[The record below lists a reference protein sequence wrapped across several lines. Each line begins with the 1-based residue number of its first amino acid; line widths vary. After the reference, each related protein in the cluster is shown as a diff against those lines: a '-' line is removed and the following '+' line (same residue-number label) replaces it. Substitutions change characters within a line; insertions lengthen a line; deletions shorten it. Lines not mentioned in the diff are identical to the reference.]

1 MGAIGMVFGLVGF
14 GIVYWLGREAR
25 RDDWALS
32 QAVNPRLSFLRQHTQ
47 GEVTDT
53 TVLTW
58 AVLALVLAVSAA
70 FGAGVAA
77 LMGNGP
83 VALALLV
90 GCEVALVV
98 GVVLLV
104 ALGVMRLQRRRA
116 IFRTVRLNREAT

>member
-1 MGAIGMVFGLVGF
+1 MGAIGALAGLAGL
-14 GIVYWLGREAR
+14 GIVYWLRREAR

-47 GEVTDT
+47 GEVIDT

-58 AVLALVLAVSAA
+58 AVAALVLAVSAA
-70 FGAGVAA
+70 FGAGVTS

-83 VALALLV
+83 AALVLLV

-116 IFRTVRLNREAT
+116 IFKTVRLNREAK